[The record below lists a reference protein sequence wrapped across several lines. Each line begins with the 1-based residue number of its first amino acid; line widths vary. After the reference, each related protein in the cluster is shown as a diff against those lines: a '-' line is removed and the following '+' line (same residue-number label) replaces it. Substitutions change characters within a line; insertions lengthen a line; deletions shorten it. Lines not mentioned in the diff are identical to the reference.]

1 MKKLRIKSS
10 ILIFLLCF
18 VSHFLYE
25 WMPSVVISI
34 FFPVNESIWEHMKLL
49 FTTILLYHLFEYIYL
64 YYKKINFNNYC
75 IASFVS
81 SLLSIP
87 IYLVMFLPIYYA
99 IGENM
104 VVTFII
110 LFITICLAE
119 IIHYSITIQKS
130 IKYQCIISIVLI
142 IISYIVFGYLTYDHP
157 KTDFFYDT
165 VEEKYGINQYIIK

>member
-1 MKKLRIKSS
+1 MKKMRIISS

-18 VSHFLYE
+18 LSHFLYE
-25 WMPSVVISI
+25 WIPSIVISI

-64 YYKKINFNNYC
+64 YYKKVNISNYC

-81 SLLSIP
+81 ALLSIP
-87 IYLVMFLPIYYA
+87 IHLIMFLPLYYM

-104 VVTFII
+104 IITFII

-119 IIHYSITIQKS
+119 IIHYFITKHDSIE
-130 IKYQCIISIVLI
+130 YQCIISIILI
-142 IISYIVFGYLTYDHP
+142 IISYIVFGYLTYNPP

-165 VEEKYGINQYIIK
+165 TEGKYGINQYNI

>member
-1 MKKLRIKSS
+1 MKKMRIISVA
-10 ILIFLLCF
+10 LIFLLCF

-25 WMPSVVISI
+25 LIPSVVTSI

-49 FTTILLYHLFEYIYL
+49 FTTILFYHFLEYIYL
-64 YYKKINFNNYC
+64 YLKKININNYF

-87 IYLVMFLPIYYA
+87 IYLIIFLPIYYA

-104 VVTFII
+104 VITFII

-119 IIHYSITIQKS
+119 FIHYFITKYET
-130 IKYQCIISIVLI
+130 IKYQFIISTILI
-142 IISYIVFGYLTYDHP
+142 IISYVIFGYLTYNPP
-157 KTDFFYDT
+157 KTDLFYDT
-165 VEEKYGINQYIIK
+165 VEEKYGINHYIM